1 MKGDFS
7 GKGNKAKVLRQ
18 SYAGIFQDQQESQC
32 GWRKANKMK
41 SEKRLERWGQ
51 RMEWCSEHAKPYWPR
66 EGVSILFKV
75 ISEATE
81 WFGAKEV
88 T

>member
-1 MKGDFS
+1 MF
-7 GKGNKAKVLRQ
+7 
-18 SYAGIFQDQQESQC
+18 GIFQDQQESQC

-66 EGVSILFKV
+66 EGFPFLFQV

-81 WFGAKEV
+81 WFGAKK
-88 T
+88 